1 MKNILNEEEREAL
14 RTMVNGRGEGV
25 AVLKKLFRK
34 GILELKDV
42 ETINPKGNVGLQTC
56 SRQEA
61 LKIVRDVFTN
71 VFPDLAEKKAG
82 AEMENE
88 DGVSDWG

>member
-1 MKNILNEEEREAL
+1 MKNILNEEEKEML
-14 RTMVNGRGEGV
+14 RTMVHGRGEGV
-25 AVLKKLFRK
+25 AVLKKLFQK

-42 ETINPKGNVGLQTC
+42 ESINPKGNVGLQTC

-61 LKIVRDVFTN
+61 LKIVRDVFSN
-71 VFPDLAEKKAG
+71 VFPEMADKKIG
-82 AEMENE
+82 SQLENE